1 MTADEKRIGSNMAY
15 VNGVAILVNFVII
28 ALLIGP
34 DATGYDTTYGAIT
47 DILQFVGGFSAACVI
62 LVAGKVWDWENNF
75 YFGLMSRI
83 LFVVACMQMLNGVAA
98 TATANSVFDSTF
110 NADQIQA
117 VGGATTWFQF
127 VAFGLYGLS
136 LLSVDNGK
144 LPGWGRSVGYGFVV
158 LVLGAQLGALFGL
171 IPAGLFVPIF
181 VLGGVVLYPAF
192 IISVGSTIS
201 KS

>member
-1 MTADEKRIGSNMAY
+1 MTEDEKRIGTRMAY
-15 VNGVAILVNFVII
+15 VNGIAILANFAII

-34 DATGYDTTYGAIT
+34 DAVGYDTTYGAMT
-47 DILQFVGGFSAACVI
+47 DILQFVAGFSAACVV

-83 LFVVACMQMLNGVAA
+83 VFVVACIQMLYGVAA

-110 NADQIQA
+110 NASEVQA
-117 VGGATTWFQF
+117 MGGATTWFQF

-136 LLSVDNGK
+136 LLSVDDGK

-158 LVLGAQLGALFGL
+158 LVLGVQLGSLFGL
-171 IPAGLFVPIF
+171 VPATLFVPIF

-192 IISVGSTIS
+192 IISVGYTIS